1 MTKKRHTSI
10 YKHTI
15 VLLQILFTAF
25 ILGYFS
31 QAANAQGAAKKVQR
45 ICLDAGHGG
54 KDGGC
59 HGAYSNEK
67 DVTLAVCLK
76 VENLIKK
83 NLRDVQVVQTRTED
97 IFWSL
102 EERGSI
108 ANTSKCDLFVAVHVN
123 STPRRVGTSNGTET
137 WVLGLTRNDDK
148 ENAMAEKGEGFVE
161 EGMLNTNDPMTQI
174 IIAQY
179 QQAFLSSSI
188 NIGAKI
194 ENEFAYQ
201 GRVSHGVKQKS
212 LGVLANS
219 GMPGVL
225 VEIGFL
231 NNPDEEAY
239 LNSEGGQ
246 NQVAEAI
253 FKGIKAYKLEVESN
267 NVKN

>member
-1 MTKKRHTSI
+1 MMQLISNN
-10 YKHTI
+10 KHSLVFRYI
-15 VLLQILFTAF
+15 IFLSLF
-25 ILGYFS
+25 LGYFS
-31 QAANAQGAAKKVQR
+31 HVAQAQMPVKKINK

-67 DVTLAVCLK
+67 DVTLAVVLK
-76 VENLIKK
+76 VEKLIKDS
-83 NLRDVQVVQTRTED
+83 LRNVAVVQTRTTD
-97 IFWSL
+97 IFWEL

-108 ANTSKCDLFVAVHVN
+108 ANNAKCDLFISVHVN
-123 STPRRVGTSNGTET
+123 ATPRRIGTSNGTET

-148 ENAMAEKGEGFVE
+148 ENAMVEKGEGFTE
-161 EGMLNTNDPMTQI
+161 EGMMNSNDPATQI

-179 QQAFLSSSI
+179 QQAFLSQSI
-188 NIGAKI
+188 NLGAKI

-201 GRVSHGVKQKS
+201 GRVSKGVKQKS

-231 NNPDEEAY
+231 NNPDEENY
-239 LNSEGGQ
+239 LNTEAGQ
-246 NQVAEAI
+246 MEVAMAI
-253 FKGIKAYKLEVESN
+253 FKGIKAYKKEVESAQL
-267 NVKN
+267 KN

>member
-1 MTKKRHTSI
+1 MKQMISSN
-10 YKHTI
+10 KHTLVFRNI
-15 VLLQILFTAF
+15 LLMVLF
-25 ILGYFS
+25 LGYLS
-31 QAANAQGAAKKVQR
+31 HPANAQLPKKKIAK

-67 DVTLAVCLK
+67 DITLAVALK
-76 VENLIKK
+76 VENLIKQNMK
-83 NLRDVQVVQTRTED
+83 EVGVVQTRNTD
-97 IFWSL
+97 IFWEL

-108 ANTSKCDLFVAVHVN
+108 ANTNKCDLYIAIHVN
-123 STPRRVGTSNGTET
+123 ATPKRLGTSAGTET

-161 EGMLNTNDPMTQI
+161 EGMLNVNDPMTQI

-179 QQAFLSSSI
+179 QQAFLSQSI
-188 NIGAKI
+188 NLGAKI

-201 GRVSHGVKQKS
+201 GRPSKGVKQKS

-231 NNPDEEAY
+231 NNPEEEAY
-239 LNSEGGQ
+239 LNSEEGQ
-246 NQVAEAI
+246 NQVALAI
-253 FKGIKAYKLEVESN
+253 YNGIKNYKQEVESAQ
-267 NVKN
+267 VKN